1 MSLFPT
7 SSSRS
12 ADTPAAL
19 LDQTEALL
27 DAARGHL
34 RAGELARA
42 VTATAVFAIT
52 VPRLEESL
60 THEEAMAP

>member
-19 LDQTEALL
+19 LNQAESLL

-34 RAGELARA
+34 RDGHLARA
-42 VTATAVFAIT
+42 VTATAVFSI
-52 VPRLEESL
+52 VVSRLEECLSIARS
-60 THEEAMAP
+60 ES